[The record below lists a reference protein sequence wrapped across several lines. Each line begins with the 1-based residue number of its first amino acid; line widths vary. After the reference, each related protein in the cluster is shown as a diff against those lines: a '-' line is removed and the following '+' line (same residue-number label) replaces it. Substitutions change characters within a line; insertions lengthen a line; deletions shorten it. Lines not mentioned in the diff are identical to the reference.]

1 MDWPIERNLKL
12 KIDRAKYYIQQCG
25 QILNKITILLQVIL
39 DEIAWNSQ
47 FFIIIN
53 IDSKQSPNQ
62 GYINRYN
69 IRDGRTTGAVEGGA
83 HYGISGYGVSRPGI
97 QN

>member
-39 DEIAWNSQ
+39 DEIAW
-47 FFIIIN
+47 IIN
-53 IDSKQSPNQ
+53 INYNYKHGLKTKSKPRLYKQ
-62 GYINRYN
+62 
-69 IRDGRTTGAVEGGA
+69 V
-83 HYGISGYGVSRPGI
+83 
-97 QN
+97 

>member
-39 DEIAWNSQ
+39 DEIA
-47 FFIIIN
+47 
-53 IDSKQSPNQ
+53 
-62 GYINRYN
+62 
-69 IRDGRTTGAVEGGA
+69 
-83 HYGISGYGVSRPGI
+83 
-97 QN
+97 